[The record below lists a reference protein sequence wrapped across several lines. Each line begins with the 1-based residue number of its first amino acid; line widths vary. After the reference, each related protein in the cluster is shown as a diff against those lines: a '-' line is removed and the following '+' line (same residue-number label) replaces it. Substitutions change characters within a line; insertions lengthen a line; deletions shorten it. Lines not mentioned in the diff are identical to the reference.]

1 MYYTHKQ
8 TKFVYQAIGTYIG
21 ADGTKMIQLRRVSDG
36 AGPLAVSE
44 ETILKSY
51 VEGESKPDES
61 DDTDK
66 IVDEMVRQIKESET
80 TLGILVDPE
89 YTIDDLILTDEVKEE
104 LELGIEQAANAKAIA
119 EAFGAKGFK
128 RTTLNFHGA
137 PGTGKT
143 MSAHAVAAR
152 LGKKLY
158 IADYAGLKSKWHGE
172 TAKNL
177 KKMFQEA
184 AEMDAVLFLDEADTL
199 LSSRISG
206 GGTEMSEALNH
217 EKNVFMQELDRFEGV
232 VVMATNLFGNY
243 DEALNRR
250 IARHVAFPMPDAN
263 ARAAILSKLLKNKHE
278 VDLADAALNADGLGG
293 GDLGKAVENAQVK
306 AFSRNR
312 NQPLVS
318 HRDLMTEI
326 DRVKRSKIDQGL
338 MSMTRKIGF

>member
-8 TKFVYQAIGTYIG
+8 TKFVYETIGSYQAN
-21 ADGTKMIQLRRVSDG
+21 DGTKMIQLRRVSDG

-44 ETILKSY
+44 DALNKSY
-51 VEGESKPDES
+51 TQGEPEVESS
-61 DDTDK
+61 DV
-66 IVDEMVRQIKESET
+66 IVEDMIRQIKESEAAET
-80 TLGILVDPE
+80 TLGILVDPD
-89 YTIDDLILTDEVKEE
+89 YTLDDLILTDEVKDE

-119 EAFGAKGFK
+119 EAFGSKGFK

-143 MSAHAVAAR
+143 MSAHAVASC

-206 GGTEMSEALNH
+206 GGSEMSEALNH

-250 IARHVAFPMPDAN
+250 IARHVAFPMPDVD

-312 NQPLVS
+312 NRPIVS
-318 HRDLMTEI
+318 HTDMLTEI
-326 DRVKRSKIDQGL
+326 ERVKRSKIDQGV
-338 MSMTRKIGF
+338 MIMNRRIGF